1 MRYLGVDYGLKKI
14 GLALSE
20 GQIASPLKVLEISSL
35 ADAVSKILNVIS
47 KEEIE
52 RVVVGVPESGEA
64 RSAVKKFISKLKID
78 LRERPISV
86 IETDETL
93 SSHSAKDLMTE
104 MDTSLKQRQKE
115 DAYSASIILQN
126 FLDSLV

>member
-1 MRYLGVDYGLKKI
+1 MRYLGIDYGLKKI

-20 GQIASPLKVLEISSL
+20 GQIASPLKVLEISGL
-35 ADAVSKILNVIS
+35 NDAVSKITSVIK
-47 KEEIE
+47 KENIE

-64 RSAVKKFISKLKID
+64 RSAVKKFISRLKED
-78 LRERPISV
+78 FGNEPVSV

-93 SSHSAKDLMTE
+93 SSSSAKNLMIDLGLGE
-104 MDTSLKQRQKE
+104 KARAQE